1 MCWRSMGDRGAMMTS
16 KLTLTV
22 LATAAVLAAPQA
34 FAQGAPTQLVPNQT
48 AKQDKRAVAPQRQTT
63 QTTTQQQTAAPKP
76 APARAEKKPAAKPA
90 EAVTAQQPAV
100 NPQATRAANPQAAK
114 KDVPR
119 IEPKP
124 LGRVSVDNQG
134 STFGFSSETKMKAY
148 ETPDGQ
154 RIRGMDHAITSNRQP
169 SYFGLSLSVPTTS
182 TFSSGGSDS
191 RPGLFPP
198 LRD

>member
-1 MCWRSMGDRGAMMTS
+1 MMSS

-22 LATAAVLAAPQA
+22 LAMAAVLTGVLAAPQA

-48 AKQDKRAVAPQRQTT
+48 TKQDKRAVTPQQ
-63 QTTTQQQTAAPKP
+63 QTTTQQQTTAPKS
-76 APARAEKKPAAKPA
+76 APARAEKKPAAKPV
-90 EAVTAQQPAV
+90 ETTASTQQPA
-100 NPQATRAANPQAAK
+100 ANHPAAK

-119 IEPKP
+119 IQPAE
-124 LGRVSVDNQG
+124 LGRVPVDKQG

-154 RIRGMDHAITSNRQP
+154 RIRGMDHQITTSRQP
-169 SYFGLSLSVPTTS
+169 SYFGLSLSVPTTGS
-182 TFSSGGSDS
+182 FSSGGSDS

>member
-90 EAVTAQQPAV
+90 EAMTAQQPA
-100 NPQATRAANPQAAK
+100 ANPQAAKANPQAK

-154 RIRGMDHAITSNRQP
+154 RIRGLDHAITSNRQP

-182 TFSSGGSDS
+182 TSSGDAA
-191 RPGLFPP
+191 PGFFPLP
-198 LRD
+198 LPPRN

>member
-1 MCWRSMGDRGAMMTS
+1 MMTS

-22 LATAAVLAAPQA
+22 LATAAVLTSVLAAPQA
-34 FAQGAPTQLVPNQT
+34 FAQGAPTQLVPNQST
-48 AKQDKRAVAPQRQTT
+48 KQDKRAVTPQQQTA
-63 QTTTQQQTAAPKP
+63 TQQQTTAPKS

-90 EAVTAQQPAV
+90 DAVTAQQPAV
-100 NPQATRAANPQAAK
+100 NPQAAK

-154 RIRGMDHAITSNRQP
+154 RIRGMDHQMTNNRQP

-182 TFSSGGSDS
+182 SSSGDGP
-191 RPGLFPP
+191 PGLFPLP
-198 LRD
+198 LPPRN

>member
-1 MCWRSMGDRGAMMTS
+1 MMTS
-16 KLTLTV
+16 KPILTV
-22 LATAAVLAAPQA
+22 LATAAVLTGVLAAPQA

-48 AKQDKRAVAPQRQTT
+48 TKQDKRAVTPQQQTA
-63 QTTTQQQTAAPKP
+63 TQQQTTAPKS

-90 EAVTAQQPAV
+90 EATAVQQPAI
-100 NPQATRAANPQAAK
+100 NPQAAKANPQAK

-154 RIRGMDHAITSNRQP
+154 RIRGLDHAITSNRQP

-182 TFSSGGSDS
+182 TSSGDAA
-191 RPGLFPP
+191 PGLFPLP
-198 LRD
+198 LPPRN

>member
-1 MCWRSMGDRGAMMTS
+1 MMTS

-22 LATAAVLAAPQA
+22 LATAAVLTGVLAAPQA

-48 AKQDKRAVAPQRQTT
+48 TKQDKRAVTPQQ
-63 QTTTQQQTAAPKP
+63 QTTTQQQTTAPKA
-76 APARAEKKPAAKPA
+76 APARAEKKQAAKPA

-154 RIRGMDHAITSNRQP
+154 RIRGMDHQMTNNRQP

>member
-1 MCWRSMGDRGAMMTS
+1 MVVRGAMMTS

-48 AKQDKRAVAPQRQTT
+48 AKQDKRAVAPQQ

-90 EAVTAQQPAV
+90 EAVTAQQPAT
-100 NPQATRAANPQAAK
+100 NPQAAKANPQAK

-182 TFSSGGSDS
+182 TSSGGSDS
-191 RPGLFPP
+191 PRGLFPLP
-198 LRD
+198 PRP

>member
-1 MCWRSMGDRGAMMTS
+1 MMTS

-22 LATAAVLAAPQA
+22 LATAAVLTGVLAAPQA
-34 FAQGAPTQLVPNQT
+34 FAQGAPTQLVPNQST
-48 AKQDKRAVAPQRQTT
+48 KQDKRTVTPQQQTA
-63 QTTTQQQTAAPKP
+63 TQQQTTAPKA

-100 NPQATRAANPQAAK
+100 NPQAAK

-182 TFSSGGSDS
+182 TSSGDAA
-191 RPGLFPP
+191 PGLFPLP
-198 LRD
+198 LPPRN

>member
-1 MCWRSMGDRGAMMTS
+1 MMTS

-22 LATAAVLAAPQA
+22 LAMAAVLVAPQA
-34 FAQGAPTQLVPNQT
+34 FGQGAPTQLVPNQT
-48 AKQDKRAVAPQRQTT
+48 TKQDKRAVTPQQQTT
-63 QTTTQQQTAAPKP
+63 QQQQTAAPKA
-76 APARAEKKPAAKPA
+76 APVRAEKKPAAKPA
-90 EAVTAQQPAV
+90 EAAASQQPAA
-100 NPQATRAANPQAAK
+100 NPQAAKATNLQAAK

-119 IEPKP
+119 IESKP

-154 RIRGMDHAITSNRQP
+154 RIRGMDHQMTNNRQP

-182 TFSSGGSDS
+182 SSSGDGP
-191 RPGLFPP
+191 PGLFPLP
-198 LRD
+198 LPPRN